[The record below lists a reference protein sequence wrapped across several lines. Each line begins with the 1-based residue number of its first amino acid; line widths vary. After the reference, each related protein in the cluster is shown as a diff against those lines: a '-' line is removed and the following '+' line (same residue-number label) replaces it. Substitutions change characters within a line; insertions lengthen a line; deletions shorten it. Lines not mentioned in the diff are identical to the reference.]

1 MDVVRGMRLFV
12 RVTEL
17 ESFRKAAI
25 EFDLSAPMVTR
36 SMEMLESHLGVKLL
50 NRSTRSMQ
58 LTACGRRYLENCRSW
73 LENLD
78 ALESTIPASD
88 GEPKGRLHVALSMTE
103 QLPYISTLIRDFRN
117 IYPKVHVELACID
130 DADIT
135 DSTFDVAIVPAST
148 ANASDYS
155 VHPLSE
161 APIICVASPK
171 YLEQHGTPTTP
182 QDLVSHFHVTLSR
195 DVGAPWSFKTMAG
208 HIERLRFRTAYSVNS
223 ANAARDAVLDGMG
236 FALLPEDLIAE
247 SLDARRLLAVLP
259 DYPVTNEAV
268 AASLLIPLKKEPSVN
283 ANAFVDFTQNY
294 FDKRNDRFEASFG
307 HEPQP
312 ESQ

>member
-58 LTACGRRYLENCRSW
+58 LTACGRRYLEHCRSW

-88 GEPKGRLHVALSMTE
+88 GEPKGRLHVASSMVD
-103 QLPYISTLIRDFRN
+103 QLQQISTLIRDFRN
-117 IYPKVHVELACID
+117 IYPKVHVELAYID
-130 DADIT
+130 DADIS
-135 DSTFDVAIVPAST
+135 DPTFDVAIVPAST
-148 ANASDYS
+148 ANASGYN

-161 APIICVASPK
+161 ASIICVASPK
-171 YLEQHGTPTTP
+171 YLQQQGTPLTP
-182 QDLVSHFHVTLSR
+182 QDLLSHFHVTQSSE
-195 DVGAPWSFKTMAG
+195 VGAPWSFKNSAG
-208 HIERLRFRTAYSVNS
+208 HIERLRFRTVYSVNS
-223 ANAARDAVLDGMG
+223 AVAVRDAVLGGMG
-236 FALLPEDLIAE
+236 FAFLPENLVAE
-247 SLDARRLLAVLP
+247 CLDSGRLLGILPECAVTDETL
-259 DYPVTNEAV
+259 
-268 AASLLIPLKKEPSVN
+268 AAKLLVPLQKIST
-283 ANAFVDFTQNY
+283 ANAHAFVAFAQSN
-294 FDKRNDRFEASFG
+294 FDKRNDRCKDNVG
-307 HEPQP
+307 N
-312 ESQ
+312 